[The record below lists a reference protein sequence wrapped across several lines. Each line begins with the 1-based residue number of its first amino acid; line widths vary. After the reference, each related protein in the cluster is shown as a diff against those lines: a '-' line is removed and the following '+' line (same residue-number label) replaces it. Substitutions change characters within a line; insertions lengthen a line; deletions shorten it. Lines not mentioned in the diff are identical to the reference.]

1 MRKKLQTKHG
11 LLKTAF
17 QSIADLPGGY
27 ENAQGE
33 LVRFDGAVTVGA
45 HGANA
50 VFMIV

>member
-1 MRKKLQTKHG
+1 MQTKHG

-27 ENAQGE
+27 EKGE